1 MISTNIYDGDDK
13 KREENFQILQSNLIL
28 EKVFGRLIGAD
39 VRKSGFTI
47 TDTKLMEAIRVICQK
62 GKFVEEKLVELT
74 GEYQEVANMCQK
86 LLESSHQERLRS
98 LFSAREGK
106 MRHARIKKIERYFL
120 KSLSII
126 CWRLY
131 IMK

>member
-1 MISTNIYDGDDK
+1 
-13 KREENFQILQSNLIL
+13 
-28 EKVFGRLIGAD
+28 
-39 VRKSGFTI
+39 
-47 TDTKLMEAIRVICQK
+47 MEAIRVICQK

-106 MRHARIKKIERYFL
+106 VRHAENKEDREVLFEIFKHNLLAAIY
-120 KSLSII
+120 
-126 CWRLY
+126 
-131 IMK
+131 